1 MYNAEKWMTLFCGAN
16 LRYKADM
23 NMEKLIRESFL
34 YRLLQGM
41 FVLYQKSAVCACVDG
56 TADWFEK
63 RLKESVIMG
72 VLCREGGLAKAWED
86 SFACRLLK
94 LLVNLPALV
103 LHRIYQWLRPLF
115 DNSFFAGL
123 AFEAGEESAVA
134 QSWLI
139 MLLWC
144 LPYKRWNNAYHFMGF
159 LLLLALF
166 YVRGMRNR
174 KAEISAER
182 IGFYPVLLFGA
193 ICVAGVLSTYPFL
206 SRRFLLYHVSAAL
219 CVILTA
225 SSVRNEAD
233 LKRLTAG
240 GGIAATVASLY
251 AVYQRIQGVEVK
263 EAYVDLATN
272 PNMPGRVESFFD
284 NPNTFAEV
292 LILLLPLLV
301 ALMFGSK
308 RWASRVVAAG
318 CFAVGVLA
326 MGMTYSR
333 ASWIGLA
340 CAAVV
345 FVFLWRPKLIPLM
358 AVAGVAC
365 IPLLP
370 DTILTRILSITNLS
384 DTSTSSR
391 IPLYRAALA
400 TIKSAPLTGAGLGT
414 AAVQQYIKVRNLYH
428 GRAPY
433 VHAHNIYLEIWVE
446 TGILGV
452 IGFVGSMLW
461 NIKNMAR
468 TVRRSEHSAARTI
481 TAACCAA
488 MCGIMVAG
496 LADNPWNY
504 PRVMVIFWF
513 VFALGIAGI
522 RVCGQKAE

>member
-1 MYNAEKWMTLFCGAN
+1 
-16 LRYKADM
+16 
-23 NMEKLIRESFL
+23 MEKLIRESFL
-34 YRLLQGM
+34 YQLLQGFFM
-41 FVLYQKSAVCACVDG
+41 LYRKSGVCACVDG
-56 TADWFEK
+56 AADWFEA
-63 RLKESVIMG
+63 RLGESAIMG
-72 VLCREGGLAKAWED
+72 VLCREGKLAKAWGE
-86 SFACRLLK
+86 SFSCRLLK
-94 LLVNLPALV
+94 WMVNLPAWLLHHVYAWLQPV
-103 LHRIYQWLRPLF
+103 L
-115 DNSFFAGL
+115 DGSFFANL
-123 AFEAGEESAVA
+123 AFEVGEESAVA

-166 YVRGMRNR
+166 YVRGMRN
-174 KAEISAER
+174 KDAKIHAEQ
-182 IGFYPVLLFGA
+182 IGFYPVLLFA
-193 ICVAGVLSTYPFL
+193 VICVAGVLSTYPSL
-206 SRRFLLYHVSAAL
+206 SKRFLLYHFSAAL

-225 SSVRNEAD
+225 SAVRSENE
-233 LKRLTAG
+233 LKRLTVG
-240 GGIAATVASLY
+240 GGFAATVASLY

-272 PNMPGRVESFFD
+272 PNMPGRVDSFFD

-308 RWASRVVAAG
+308 RWLSRIIAAG

-345 FVFLWRPKLIPLM
+345 FVFLWRPKLIPLF
-358 AVAGVAC
+358 AVACVAC
-365 IPLLP
+365 IPFLP
-370 DTILTRILSITNLS
+370 DTILTRISSITNLS
-384 DTSTSSR
+384 DSSTSSR
-391 IPLYRAALA
+391 IPLYKAALA

-433 VHAHNIYLEIWVE
+433 VHAHNIYLELWVE
-446 TGILGV
+446 TGVLGV

-468 TVRRSEHSAARTI
+468 TVRHSEHSAARTI
-481 TAACCAA
+481 TAACCAS

-496 LADNPWNY
+496 MADNPWNY

-522 RVCGQKAE
+522 RVCGQKEEANR